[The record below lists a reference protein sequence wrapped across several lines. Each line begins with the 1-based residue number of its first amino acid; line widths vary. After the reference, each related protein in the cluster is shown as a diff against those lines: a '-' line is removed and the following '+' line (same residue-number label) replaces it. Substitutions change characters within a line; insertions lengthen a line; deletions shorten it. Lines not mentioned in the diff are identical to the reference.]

1 MKRAILYPSALAALV
16 ASLPLLPAVAASPP
30 PGQRGGTLPVT
41 FTCATGQALLKHQPL
56 QHDFTYIFA
65 PGQSYSDTLAVLN
78 LSKTAPLTV
87 KVAISD
93 AITPPQGGGLT
104 YNPAAAQHEIG
115 SWVRPSINTVTVAP
129 NQYALVPVAVS
140 LPSSVRPGEYDGV
153 VDVTNQQPTV
163 VRAGKGNLTFYVEQ
177 RCGVS
182 LRVTG
187 HASAGLRVVGARVV
201 ALHAPYRTSALAVKL
216 RNTGTVIDRPIQ
228 AKMTLTGANNKV
240 YVLAAPIEGIVGGGS
255 TTVNV
260 VLGDAMPAGTYQARI
275 QVAYAA
281 NIVYGPFAQQM
292 RTSWSGK
299 VVVP

>member
-1 MKRAILYPSALAALV
+1 
-16 ASLPLLPAVAASPP
+16 
-30 PGQRGGTLPVT
+30 
-41 FTCATGQALLKHQPL
+41 
-56 QHDFTYIFA
+56 
-65 PGQSYSDTLAVLN
+65 
-78 LSKTAPLTV
+78 
-87 KVAISD
+87 
-93 AITPPQGGGLT
+93 
-104 YNPAAAQHEIG
+104 
-115 SWVRPSINTVTVAP
+115 VRPSINTVTVAP